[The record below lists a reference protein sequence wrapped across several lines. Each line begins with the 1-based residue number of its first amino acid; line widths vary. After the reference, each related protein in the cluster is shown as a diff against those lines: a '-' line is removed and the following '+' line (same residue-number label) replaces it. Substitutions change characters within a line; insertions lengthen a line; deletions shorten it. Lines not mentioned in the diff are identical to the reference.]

1 MTTPPDAPGPG
12 TRLLAEHLYLG
23 DPPSAL
29 AVRHPPGDRLHRLAR
44 ALCQTATELDTGY
57 RRAHQA
63 GHQLRALRSRLAS
76 DPDETD
82 ASKEEISSAAGELER
97 MLERCE
103 VLDTA
108 LIRLLGIY
116 QDIVPSPRA
125 NPRAA
130 PAAS

>member
-1 MTTPPDAPGPG
+1 MTPTPDAPGPG
-12 TRLLAEHLYLG
+12 TRLLAEHLGLG
-23 DPPSAL
+23 EPLTAL

-44 ALCQTATELDTGY
+44 ALCQTATELDSGY
-57 RRAHQA
+57 WRAQQA
-63 GHQLRALRSRLAS
+63 GHQLRALRSRSAS
-76 DPDETD
+76 SPDETD
-82 ASKEEISSAAGELER
+82 ALKEEISSAAGELES

-108 LIRLLGIY
+108 LIRLLGVY
-116 QDIVPSPRA
+116 QDLVPEPRA

>member
-1 MTTPPDAPGPG
+1 MTTTPHAPGPG
-12 TRLLAEHLYLG
+12 TRLLAEQLGLG
-23 DPPSAL
+23 DPLTAL
-29 AVRHPPGDRLHRLAR
+29 AVRHPPRDRLHRLAR
-44 ALCQTATELDTGY
+44 ALCQTATELDIGY
-57 RRAHQA
+57 RRAQQA
-63 GHQLRALRSRLAS
+63 GHQLRALRSRLTPGPN
-76 DPDETD
+76 DTD
-82 ASKEEISSAAGELER
+82 ALNKEISSAAEELEL

-116 QDIVPSPRA
+116 QYIVPAPRT

>member
-1 MTTPPDAPGPG
+1 MTTTPNAPGPG
-12 TRLLAEHLYLG
+12 TRLLAEHLGLG
-23 DPPSAL
+23 EPLTAL
-29 AVRHPPGDRLHRLAR
+29 AVRHPPGDCLHRLAR

-57 RRAHQA
+57 WRAQQA
-63 GHQLRALRSRLAS
+63 GRQLRALRRRPAS
-76 DPDETD
+76 NPDETD
-82 ASKEEISSAAGELER
+82 ALKEEIISAAGELES

-108 LIRLLGIY
+108 LIRLLGVY
-116 QDIVPSPRA
+116 QDLVPAPGA

>member
-1 MTTPPDAPGPG
+1 MTTPPNAPGPG
-12 TRLLAEHLYLG
+12 TRLLAEQLG
-23 DPPSAL
+23 LGEPLTAL

-57 RRAHQA
+57 WRAQQV
-63 GHQLRALRSRLAS
+63 GRQLRALRGRLAS
-76 DPDETD
+76 GPDGTD
-82 ASKEEISSAAGELER
+82 ALKEEISSAAEELEL

-116 QDIVPSPRA
+116 QDIVPAPRV
-125 NPRAA
+125 NP
-130 PAAS
+130 